1 MGNFSPCLGQNF
13 KREREVEAYELI
25 VKQFFFF
32 FFEEFESP
40 AKTFKIIHQYIL
52 SSLITNEALES
63 FNNFMKKN
71 KLHIQSSLIRK
82 LMIVLVYFRVW
93 QN

>member
-1 MGNFSPCLGQNF
+1 M
-13 KREREVEAYELI
+13 KTYELI
-25 VKQFFFF
+25 VKQFLF

-40 AKTFKIIHQYIL
+40 AKTFKILHQYIL

-82 LMIVLVYFRVW
+82 LMIVLCIFEFGKINL